1 MIEQTEKILKIVSHY
16 SKEQQVMQSIEEMSE
31 LTKELLKNINR
42 GKNNIEEIKGE
53 IADVMI
59 MIMQLVVI
67 YGTDEIDKIIEYK
80 LDRQIN
86 RIKQEE

>member
-1 MIEQTEKILKIVSHY
+1 MREQTEKILKIVSHY

-31 LTKELLKNINR
+31 LTKELTKNINR

-53 IADVMI
+53 VADVMI

-67 YGTDEIDKIIEYK
+67 
-80 LDRQIN
+80 
-86 RIKQEE
+86 